1 MTNGEFFK
9 GNHLSYYRKRLEI
22 LRGMLDEVR
31 PAVLGE
37 PQWAVLKE
45 SAAMNPRTMY
55 RADQF
60 EESVEDF
67 ARWLSADADTVFKLS
82 SKTNVLV
89 TDGSGR
95 TCILK
100 RFGYSPSSNREY
112 IILNRAVIQVPGDK
126 TLHSV
131 SPADLKIAQLPS
143 DIWALAR
150 EQVIAEM
157 KAKESE
163 KDLV

>member
-1 MTNGEFFK
+1 MTNAEFYK

-45 SAAMNPRTMY
+45 SEAMKVRAMY

-60 EESVEDF
+60 EESIEDF
-67 ARWLSADADTVFKLS
+67 ARWLSAEADTVFKLS
-82 SKTNVLV
+82 VKTDILV
-89 TDGSGR
+89 TDDSNK

-100 RFGYSPSSNREY
+100 KFGYSSDKTY
-112 IILNRAVIQVPGDK
+112 IILNRAIVQVPGDK

-131 SPADLKIAQLPS
+131 SPADLKIAQLPP

-157 KAKESE
+157 RTKSE
-163 KDLV
+163 

>member
-1 MTNGEFFK
+1 MTNGEFFRA
-9 GNHLSYYRKRLEI
+9 NPLPYYRKRLEV
-22 LRGMLDEVR
+22 LNEMLDEIR
-31 PAVLGE
+31 PSAPGA
-37 PQWAVLKE
+37 PRWAVLKGPV
-45 SAAMNPRTMY
+45 AATKRELY
-55 RADQF
+55 KADQF

-67 ARWLSADADTVFKLS
+67 ARWLSADADTVLRLS
-82 SKTNVLV
+82 TKTKVLV

-100 RFGYSPSSNREY
+100 RFGYSSDSAY
-112 IILNRAVIQVPGDK
+112 LVLNRAVIQVPGDK

-131 SPADLKIAQLPS
+131 SPVDLKIAELPC

>member
-31 PAVLGE
+31 PDVLGE
-37 PQWAVLKE
+37 PQWAVLKK
-45 SAAMNPRTMY
+45 SVAIKTRTMY
-55 RADQF
+55 RTNQF
-60 EESVEDF
+60 EESIEDF

-95 TCILK
+95 MCILK
-100 RFGYSPSSNREY
+100 RFGVSSDNAY
-112 IILNRAVIQVPGDK
+112 LILNRAVIQVPGDP
-126 TLHSV
+126 TLHV
-131 SPADLKIAQLPS
+131 VNPAELKIAALPP
-143 DIWALAR
+143 DIWTLVK
-150 EQVIAEM
+150 EQVIAEI
-157 KAKESE
+157 KKTESE
-163 KDLV
+163 KDIV

>member
-1 MTNGEFFK
+1 MTNAEFYK
-9 GNHLSYYRKRLEI
+9 GNHLSYYRKRLEV

-31 PAVLGE
+31 PSAPGA
-37 PQWAVLKE
+37 PRWAVLKE
-45 SAAMNPRTMY
+45 SEAMKVRAMY

-60 EESVEDF
+60 EESIEDF

-82 SKTNVLV
+82 AKTDILV

-100 RFGYSPSSNREY
+100 RFGFASDGAY
-112 IILNRAVIQVPGDK
+112 IILNRAIIQVPGDK

-131 SPADLKIAQLPS
+131 SPADLKIAALPP
-143 DIWALAR
+143 DIWALVR
-150 EQVIAEM
+150 EQVVAEM
-157 KAKESE
+157 KMKESE